1 MSANC
6 LFQRLFFSSRSVMG
20 FLFGAVAK
28 EGLGEKEKG
37 EKQNALKIQ
46 IGNRRKAE
54 RGGAYH
60 MGASGI
66 PEATGAGWDC
76 SPSRGST
83 SGALFPWASQEEST
97 HHRNWCPPP
106 PGRGRGRNLRAGV

>member
-46 IGNRRKAE
+46 IGNR
-54 RGGAYH
+54 
-60 MGASGI
+60 
-66 PEATGAGWDC
+66 
-76 SPSRGST
+76 
-83 SGALFPWASQEEST
+83 
-97 HHRNWCPPP
+97 
-106 PGRGRGRNLRAGV
+106 